1 MAIRITSAERD
12 GTFWTQAQ
20 ALATVL
26 ARDPLLTPVEV
37 LESPGASVETAERL
51 ADGAAEL
58 GFMAANWVP
67 RAAHGAPPFTR
78 ALEIRTVAPMNAG
91 PLFFIVRADA
101 AIGNVADL
109 AGKRVVFGP
118 EKSGMAQHARLIFG
132 LLGIETMPLHLD
144 FATGGEAV
152 ASGGADAQLQ
162 CPIPNRVMTELSE
175 RVAIRVLPYGAGQL
189 ERLLATVPYYRRAL
203 MRQGALR
210 GLDRDM
216 AQIGVLNLLVASP
229 RVGDAAVAAVAGAVA
244 ANAAELARLN
254 PLFDGLDGLL
264 RELPVRGEAALAA
277 GGVAL
282 HPGAAQ
288 AYRTLG
294 LLR

>member
-1 MAIRITSAERD
+1 MAIRITSAERG
-12 GTFWTQAQ
+12 GTFWTQAH

-26 ARDPLLTPVEV
+26 ARDPLLAPVEV
-37 LESPGASVETAERL
+37 LDSPGASVETAERL
-51 ADGAAEL
+51 AEGTAEL

-67 RAAHGAPPFTR
+67 RAAQGESPFAR
-78 ALEIRTVAPMNAG
+78 ALDLRIVAPMNAG
-91 PLFFIVRADA
+91 PLFFIARADA
-101 AIGNVADL
+101 AIGSVADL

-118 EKSGMAQHARLIFG
+118 EKSGMAQHARLIFA
-132 LLGIETMPLHLD
+132 LLRLDAMPLYLD

-162 CPIPNRVMTELSE
+162 CPIPNRAMTELSE
-175 RVAIRVLPYGAGQL
+175 RAAIRVLPYRPGQL
-189 ERLLATVPYYRRAL
+189 EQVLAAVPYYRRAI
-203 MRQGALR
+203 MRNGALR

-229 RVGDAAVAAVAGAVA
+229 RVDDAAVAAVARAVA

-254 PLFDGLDGLL
+254 PLFDGLGGLL
-264 RELPVRGEAALAA
+264 QEVRVQGEAALAA
-277 GGVAL
+277 GGVPL

-288 AYRTLG
+288 AYRALG